1 MDCAFHSSAEIKAK
15 TNTKNTDRH
24 TVFNVF
30 INSLT
35 ASSKKSFV
43 LILVFF
49 ILGCSSFPSKI
60 KLIDSSASLAFFEV
74 EEEEWRNIFPTE
86 ISKLSI
92 DTKNFTE
99 LANVLKSIQYKR
111 GVLAYEDWEVII
123 PESYLPEIQKFA
135 EKVATNNEPKVYLCI
150 FKLDDILAPNVKI
163 LKTSFY
169 ILSTKEGLVL
179 LFHEIN
185 TNISFQT
192 QYSFE
197 DWVIFHP
204 SPIKPI
210 YRPELWLRDKQH
222 TSLYKDKLAVKN
234 AIYGN
239 VVVFQVPELIP
250 HPPLFRYPKEDEIT
264 IPTEQWK
271 SVPEK
276 LKALEEMRKNQLI
289 TDEEYNRKK
298 TELLKEF

>member
-1 MDCAFHSSAEIKAK
+1 MI
-15 TNTKNTDRH
+15 
-24 TVFNVF
+24 
-30 INSLT
+30 
-35 ASSKKSFV
+35 
-43 LILVFF
+43 LIFF
-49 ILGCSSFPSKI
+49 IFGCSSFSSKI

-74 EEEEWRNIFPTE
+74 EEEEWRKIFPTE
-86 ISKLSI
+86 ISKLNINS
-92 DTKNFTE
+92 KNLAE
-99 LANVLKSIQYKR
+99 LPRVLKSIQYKR
-111 GVLAYEDWEVII
+111 GVLAYEEWDVLI

-135 EKVATNNEPKVYLCI
+135 EKIVTNKEPKVYLCI
-150 FKLDDILAPNVKI
+150 FKLDDILSPNVKI

-169 ILSTKEGLVL
+169 ILGTEDGLVL

-204 SPIKPI
+204 SLIKPI
-210 YRPELWLRDKQH
+210 YRPELWLRDKQQM
-222 TSLYKDKLAVKN
+222 SLYKDKFAVKN

-239 VVVFQVPELIP
+239 VVVYQIPELIP
-250 HPPLFRYPKEDEIT
+250 NPPLYRYPKEEEI
-264 IPTEQWK
+264 IAPVEQWK

-276 LKALEEMRKNQLI
+276 LKALEEMRKNKLI
-289 TDEEYNRKK
+289 TDEEYNSKK

>member
-1 MDCAFHSSAEIKAK
+1 M
-15 TNTKNTDRH
+15 
-24 TVFNVF
+24 
-30 INSLT
+30 NSLT
-35 ASSKKSFV
+35 ASSKYSFV
-43 LILVFF
+43 LILIFF
-49 ILGCSSFPSKI
+49 ISSCSSFNSKI

-74 EEEEWRNIFPTE
+74 EEEEWRNIFPNE
-86 ISKLSI
+86 ISKLTI
-92 DTKNFTE
+92 NTKNFQQ
-99 LANVLKSIQYKR
+99 LPNVLKSIQYKR
-111 GVLAYEDWEVII
+111 GVLAYEDWDVLVPEV
-123 PESYLPEIQKFA
+123 YLSEIEKFA
-135 EKVATNNEPKVYLCI
+135 EKVSSNKEPKVYLCI
-150 FKLDDILAPNVKI
+150 FKLDDILSPNVKI

-169 ILSTKEGLVL
+169 ILSTEDGLVL

-185 TNISFQT
+185 TNISFQS

-204 SPIKPI
+204 NRIKPI
-210 YRPELWLRDKQH
+210 YRPELWLRDKQN
-222 TSLYKDKLAVKN
+222 TSMYRDKVAVKN

-239 VVVFQVPELIP
+239 VVIYNIPELISQ
-250 HPPLFRYPKEDEIT
+250 PPLFRYPKEDEIS

-276 LKALEEMRKNQLI
+276 LKALEELRKNQLI

>member
-1 MDCAFHSSAEIKAK
+1 MACAFHFSPDKKPNTIKNK
-15 TNTKNTDRH
+15 TSRY
-24 TVFNVF
+24 TVFSVF

-43 LILVFF
+43 LLLIFF
-49 ILGCSSFPSKI
+49 ITDCSSFASKI

-74 EEEEWRNIFPTE
+74 EEDEWRKIFPNE
-86 ISKLSI
+86 VSKLNI
-92 DTKNFTE
+92 DTIKFTE
-99 LANVLKSIQYKR
+99 LPNVLKSIQYKR
-111 GVLAYEDWEVII
+111 GVLAYEDWEVLV
-123 PESYLPEIQKFA
+123 PEAYLPEIQKFA
-135 EKVATNNEPKVYLCI
+135 EKVVTNKEPKVYLCI

-169 ILSTKEGLVL
+169 ILGTEEGLVL

-222 TSLYKDKLAVKN
+222 TSLYKDKLVSKN
-234 AIYGN
+234 GIYGN
-239 VVVFQVPELIP
+239 VVVYQIPELIP
-250 HPPLFRYPKEDEIT
+250 NPPLYKYPKEEEVIA
-264 IPTEQWK
+264 PVEQWK

>member
-1 MDCAFHSSAEIKAK
+1 M
-15 TNTKNTDRH
+15 
-24 TVFNVF
+24 
-30 INSLT
+30 L
-35 ASSKKSFV
+35 
-43 LILVFF
+43 LIFF
-49 ILGCSSFPSKI
+49 ITDCSSFASKI

-74 EEEEWRNIFPTE
+74 EEDEWRKIFPNE
-86 ISKLSI
+86 VSKLNI
-92 DTKNFTE
+92 DTIKFTE
-99 LANVLKSIQYKR
+99 LPNVLKSIQYKR
-111 GVLAYEDWEVII
+111 GVLAYEDWEVLV
-123 PESYLPEIQKFA
+123 PEAYLPEIQKFA
-135 EKVATNNEPKVYLCI
+135 EKVVTNKEPKVYLCI

-169 ILSTKEGLVL
+169 ILGTEEGLVL

-222 TSLYKDKLAVKN
+222 TSLYKDKLVSKN
-234 AIYGN
+234 GIYGN
-239 VVVFQVPELIP
+239 VVVYQIPELIP
-250 HPPLFRYPKEDEIT
+250 NPPLYKYPKEEEVIA
-264 IPTEQWK
+264 PVEQWK